1 MAAAAQRL
9 PTLLLGTFA
18 AWCLLV
24 LVVVQAGLGERYALH
39 PDDAS
44 RVPELPRLDLSR
56 AQTPLGA
63 LTDYAQVGERPLF
76 NADRRPLP
84 PPNAPADAAGTAA
97 PPPPL
102 DVTLTSVIISGDTR
116 IAIVLDKKT
125 NKSQAVKVG
134 DSLAGEQ
141 SAWKLVELAPRKAVF
156 EGPTGRNDAD
166 LRVFDGTGGEAPTAM
181 AAPPPPPQE
190 GVPPPDQQVNPQ
202 AAAAAASA
210 AAVANP
216 QAQPQTPEA
225 RAELIRRRI
234 EERRRQMREEAE
246 RANKQ
251 NGGP

>member
-1 MAAAAQRL
+1 MMAARQRL

-24 LVVVQAGLGERYALH
+24 LIVVQTGLGERYSLH

-84 PPNAPADAAGTAA
+84 PPAAPAGSETA
-97 PPPPL
+97 PPAAQPL
-102 DVTLTSVIISGDTR
+102 DVVLTSVILSGDTR
-116 IAIVLDKKT
+116 IAIVLDKKA
-125 NKSQAVKVG
+125 NKSQSVKVG
-134 DSLAGEQ
+134 DALAGEQ

-156 EGPTGRNDAD
+156 EGPGGRTDAE
-166 LRVFDGTGGEAPTAM
+166 LRVFDGTGGEAPTAP
-181 AAPPPPPQE
+181 AVASSE
-190 GVPPPDQQVNPQ
+190 AVPPPDPGTPPTAAPQ
-202 AAAAAASA
+202 PNA
-210 AAVANP
+210 P
-216 QAQPQTPEA
+216 QAQPQTPEE

-234 EERRRQMREEAE
+234 DERRRQMREEAE

>member
-1 MAAAAQRL
+1 MMATRQHL
-9 PTLLLGTFA
+9 PTLLLGAFA
-18 AWCLLV
+18 AWSLLV
-24 LVVVQAGLGERYALH
+24 LIVVQTGLGERYSLH

-76 NADRRPLP
+76 NADRRPIP
-84 PPNAPADAAGTAA
+84 PPAATPAEGEPAA
-97 PPPPL
+97 PVAL
-102 DVTLTSVIISGDTR
+102 DVVLTSVILSGDTR

-125 NKSQAVKVG
+125 NKSQSVKLG
-134 DSLAGEQ
+134 DALAGEQ
-141 SAWKLVELAPRKAVF
+141 SGWKLVELAPRKAVF
-156 EGPTGRNDAD
+156 EGPTGRNDAE
-166 LRVFDGTGGEAPTAM
+166 LRVFDGTGGEAPTAAVVEAPE
-181 AAPPPPPQE
+181 AA
-190 GVPPPDQQVNPQ
+190 VPPPSPGAVP
-202 AAAAAASA
+202 SA
-210 AAVANP
+210 ATAAQPNAP
-216 QAQPQTPEA
+216 QAQPQTPEE